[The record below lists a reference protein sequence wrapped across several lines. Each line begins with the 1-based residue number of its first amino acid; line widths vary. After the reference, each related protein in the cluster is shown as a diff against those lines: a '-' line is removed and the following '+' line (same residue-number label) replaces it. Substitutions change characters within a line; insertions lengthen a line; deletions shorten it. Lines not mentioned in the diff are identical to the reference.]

1 MKQSKPI
8 DKLEMKLRESQHQEE
23 ENNASILR
31 SIYDKVTQT
40 PWWAKAII
48 LILLINICVVGANL
62 LRKSKAKIFANAQIS
77 FWQAAAM
84 SSQGDLG
91 RMNIALNKMATAP
104 AFKNRQK
111 WRDRHADIAENE
123 FPEVFYDAYMA
134 RVLLVETPGGID
146 SLNRALNA
154 ASKDPEGWQLFLDS
168 QNDENT
174 AVKAN
179 IKPTV
184 R

>member
-1 MKQSKPI
+1 MKQSQPM

-40 PWWAKAII
+40 PWWAKVII
-48 LILLINICVVGANL
+48 LLLLLNVCVAGADLWLKSENRIFGKAHIL
-62 LRKSKAKIFANAQIS
+62 
-77 FWQAAAM
+77 FWKAAAM
-84 SSQGDLG
+84 ASQGETDK
-91 RMNIALNKMATAP
+91 MNIALNEMAAAP
-104 AFKNRQK
+104 AFKNKQK
-111 WRDRHADIAENE
+111 LRDKYTDIAENE

-134 RVLLVETPGGID
+134 RVLFVETPGAQEAID
-146 SLNRALNA
+146 RALKA
-154 ASKDPEGWQLFLDS
+154 ASKNPEGWQLFLDS

-174 AVKAN
+174 AIKAD
-179 IKPTV
+179 IKTTI

>member
-1 MKQSKPI
+1 
-8 DKLEMKLRESQHQEE
+8 MKLRELQHQEE

-48 LILLINICVVGANL
+48 LLLLINVCVAGADL
-62 LRKSKAKIFANAQIS
+62 WLKSENRIFGKAHIL
-77 FWQAAAM
+77 FWKAAAM
-84 SSQGDLG
+84 ASQGETDK
-91 RMNIALNKMATAP
+91 MNIALNEMATAP

-111 WRDRHADIAENE
+111 LRDKYTDIAENE

-134 RVLLVETPGGID
+134 RVLFVETPRAQEAID
-146 SLNRALNA
+146 RALKA
-154 ASKDPEGWQLFLDS
+154 ASKNPEGWQLFLDS

-174 AVKAN
+174 AIKAD
-179 IKPTV
+179 IKTTI

>member
-1 MKQSKPI
+1 M
-8 DKLEMKLRESQHQEE
+8 DKLELKLRESQHQEE

-48 LILLINICVVGANL
+48 LLLLINVCSTGVHL
-62 LRKSKAKIFANAQIS
+62 WRKYENRIFSKAQIS
-77 FWQAAAM
+77 FWKAAALA
-84 SSQGDLG
+84 SQGETDK
-91 RMNIALNKMATAP
+91 MNIALNEMATAP
-104 AFKNRQK
+104 AFKNKQK
-111 WRDRHADIAENE
+111 LRDRYTDIAENE
-123 FPEVFYDAYMA
+123 FPEMFYDAYMA

-154 ASKDPEGWQLFLDS
+154 ASKNPEAWKLFLDS

-174 AVKAN
+174 AIKAD
-179 IKPTV
+179 IKTTI

>member
-1 MKQSKPI
+1 M
-8 DKLEMKLRESQHQEE
+8 DKLELKLREQQHQEE

-48 LILLINICVVGANL
+48 LLLLLNVCATGVDL
-62 LRKSKAKIFANAQIS
+62 LRKYENRIFGKAQIS
-77 FWQAAAM
+77 FWKAAAM
-84 SSQGDLG
+84 ASQGETDK
-91 RMNIALNKMATAP
+91 MNIALNEMATAP

-111 WRDRHADIAENE
+111 LRDRYTDIAENE
-123 FPEVFYDAYMA
+123 FSEVFYDAYMA
-134 RVLLVETPGGID
+134 RVLLVETPGGIHN
-146 SLNRALNA
+146 LIRALNA
-154 ASKDPEGWQLFLDS
+154 ASKNPEGWQLFLDS

-174 AVKAN
+174 AIKAD
-179 IKPTV
+179 IKTTI

>member
-1 MKQSKPI
+1 M

-48 LILLINICVVGANL
+48 LLLLLNVCAAGADL
-62 LRKSKAKIFANAQIS
+62 WLKSKNRIFGKAHIL
-77 FWQAAAM
+77 FWKAAAM
-84 SSQGDLG
+84 ASQGETDK
-91 RMNIALNKMATAP
+91 MNIALNEMATAP

-111 WRDRHADIAENE
+111 LRDKYTDIAENE
-123 FPEVFYDAYMA
+123 FSVVLYDAYMA

-146 SLNRALNA
+146 NLNRALNA
-154 ASKDPEGWQLFLDS
+154 ASKNPEVWKLLFDS
-168 QNDENT
+168 QEDKNT
-174 AVKAN
+174 AVKAD
-179 IKPTV
+179 ITTTI